1 MQKNHTTPPCCNIT
15 ECGEAYLRNSLSQ
28 LLALRIEEKCE
39 RLTMLYEKSGKRW
52 NEALFRLLA
61 RSFGFG
67 IQSNVFEE
75 WATLLNIQALG
86 KHSDNI
92 EQIEAIFFGQ
102 AGLLCEES
110 IPQYYRSEATASNY
124 YNTLLR
130 EYRFLKS
137 KFSLQEMEHGKWS
150 GSATPHIRIARLAAL
165 WQRGSVSIDRI
176 ARCDTVT
183 ELRRLFQVQPSYYWQ
198 HHTQFGGTTT
208 VGTGDI
214 KNRQL
219 DVLIINTVVPMLYC
233 YGKHR
238 LDVNLCN
245 KAEEYL
251 RDINSEDNG
260 IIHRWAEQGICA
272 SNAAESQALIQ
283 LNNAYCTKQRCG
295 ECPFVN
301 KE

>member
-110 IPQYYRSEATASNY
+110 KM
-124 YNTLLR
+124 
-130 EYRFLKS
+130 RFM
-137 KFSLQEMEHGKWS
+137 FRGYAANSLF
-150 GSATPHIRIARLAAL
+150 RLARNFLAK
-165 WQRGSVSIDRI
+165 IY
-176 ARCDTVT
+176 ANRC
-183 ELRRLFQVQPSYYWQ
+183 F
-198 HHTQFGGTTT
+198 
-208 VGTGDI
+208 
-214 KNRQL
+214 
-219 DVLIINTVVPMLYC
+219 
-233 YGKHR
+233 
-238 LDVNLCN
+238 
-245 KAEEYL
+245 
-251 RDINSEDNG
+251 
-260 IIHRWAEQGICA
+260 IH
-272 SNAAESQALIQ
+272 
-283 LNNAYCTKQRCG
+283 K
-295 ECPFVN
+295 F
-301 KE
+301 